1 MRSLLLLILLMPI
14 FAFADVPS
22 HQGHHL
28 IAEKSGNIRLG
39 GYSSTESMLNARHY
53 VADNKDTAKWF
64 NRHMSN
70 MPAKTY
76 AGAVTNSSLPAVL
89 EHQVT
94 KKAVMRSVFE
104 KVVTVAKNPLG
115 KSNFWTAAA
124 GFAAV
129 YLIDEFFLKDGEYVA
144 VENSYF
150 VIFENSKYSGI
161 GEGSAFDSVKSYQYF
176 CENGFS
182 VSCTVQ
188 KVYSFKQVNSGL
200 DAYSDYCKGQTW
212 TASDGKQYSSD
223 GRHSGGLCSSTE
235 GNKLKPG
242 YMSLIKINEYRKLTY
257 DDFERLTLPAAE
269 SDPSPWVNYSR
280 PSQNEAPPS
289 FSYVGVTAQ
298 SGATASTDPYTDPF
312 DGKAKQTKIT
322 VNSDGKSVTLDH
334 TLRPDLQGQTDVAP
348 VPTPIPDTDTEPKPE
363 TNPASTPV
371 QCDKYPD
378 TLGCEKMGDGSE
390 AESIFSDI
398 KIPEITNPAEFKLDN
413 FLPDNGSCPAPK
425 AYITSHGSIIYSY
438 EKHCDVARTLRP
450 FLIAFASVTALY
462 LIFFRKA

>member
-1 MRSLLLLILLMPI
+1 MPI
-14 FAFADVPS
+14 FAFAEIVTVRSGNFIEVINLDKSNHV
-22 HQGHHL
+22 Q
-28 IAEKSGNIRLG
+28 ARMYAKYEKSGQLWKGDVSKRLRMG
-39 GYSSTESMLNARHY
+39 L
-53 VADNKDTAKWF
+53 
-64 NRHMSN
+64 
-70 MPAKTY
+70 P
-76 AGAVTNSSLPAVL
+76 AGAMTNTSVPVVL

-124 GFAAV
+124 GFAAA
-129 YLIDEFFLKDGEYVA
+129 YLIDEFVLKDGEYVA

-150 VIFENSKYSGI
+150 VIFENGKYSGI
-161 GEGSAFDSVKSYQYF
+161 GEGGGFDSVKSYQYF

-182 VSCTVQ
+182 VSCTAQ
-188 KVYSFKQVNSGL
+188 KIYTAKQLNSGL
-200 DAYSDYCKGQTW
+200 NAYSDYCKGQTW
-212 TASDGKQYSSD
+212 TASDGKQYTSD
-223 GRHSGGLCSSTE
+223 GDYSGGLCRSTE
-235 GNKLKPG
+235 GNKVKSG
-242 YMSLIKINEYRKLTY
+242 YMSLIRIDEYRKLTY

-269 SDPSPWVNYSR
+269 LDPSPWVNYSR

-322 VNSDGKSVTLDH
+322 VNLDGKTVTLDH

-398 KIPEITNPAEFKLDN
+398 KIPEIINPAEFKLDN

-425 AYITSHGSIIYSY
+425 TYSTSHGSIIYSY